1 MELKTFI
8 NHENGNDANRLLA
21 VGFLSF
27 FEKNGFVKAG
37 NFYKHEDLINV
48 TIVNSTVLNQIQFTV
63 GFQNGNG
70 SFFGMSKNIRTVED
84 LQEVLM
90 VLCGFE
96 TYR

>member
-1 MELKTFI
+1 MENKSST

>member
-1 MELKTFI
+1 MENKTST

-27 FEKNGFVKAG
+27 FNKNGFVKSG
-37 NFYKHEDLINV
+37 IFYKHEDLINV
-48 TIVNSTVLNQIQFTV
+48 TIANSTVLNQIQFTV

-70 SFFGMSKNIRTVED
+70 SFFGMSKNIRTVDE
-84 LQEVLM
+84 LQEVLV
-90 VLCGFE
+90 VLSGFE